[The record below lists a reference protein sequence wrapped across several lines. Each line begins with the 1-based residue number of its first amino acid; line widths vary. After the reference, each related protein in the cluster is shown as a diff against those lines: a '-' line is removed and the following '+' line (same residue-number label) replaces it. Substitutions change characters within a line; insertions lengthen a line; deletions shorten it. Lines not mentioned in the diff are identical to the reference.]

1 MLNRFRHIVE
11 EMRGLI
17 DDSRSASYLIAVSG
31 GVDSMCLADLWVRA
45 FGTEG
50 CALAHCNFNLRG
62 EDSNADEALV
72 TRWAQEHGVL
82 LHKTSFD
89 TVEYASENGVSIEM
103 AARELRY
110 RWFAQLCADHG
121 YKAVVVAHHAD
132 DNAETLVLNMV
143 RGAGLKGLTGMKPVS
158 TSAYGTVIARPL
170 LTFTRKQIEGH
181 AFAWK
186 VPYREDKTNASVE
199 YRRNS
204 IRHEVFPLFERMN
217 PSYVRTLNR
226 EMTYLNDASCIV
238 EEWCRS
244 QIPHVIA
251 KEFLPL
257 TISIEAL
264 LSIPQWRYLLY
275 YITEPYG
282 FNSSTLES
290 LESLLTSDRTASG
303 KRFEADEYILM
314 VERDMLVIN
323 RKSEAQQPV
332 FTQVPA
338 PGAYHIGGSR
348 ILIEVLPWASDMPM
362 KQPEG
367 TMIMDAAKL
376 AFPFVLRSWRSGD
389 WMIPLGMKGKKKLSD
404 LFTDLKYG
412 SSQKASAVVL
422 VDCKGDYAEQQHV
435 AGVVPV
441 RLDDHYKV
449 TASTKEIIRITITDN
464 QQ

>member
-1 MLNRFRHIVE
+1 
-11 EMRGLI
+11 
-17 DDSRSASYLIAVSG
+17 
-31 GVDSMCLADLWVRA
+31 
-45 FGTEG
+45 
-50 CALAHCNFNLRG
+50 
-62 EDSNADEALV
+62 
-72 TRWAQEHGVL
+72 
-82 LHKTSFD
+82 
-89 TVEYASENGVSIEM
+89 
-103 AARELRY
+103 
-110 RWFAQLCADHG
+110 
-121 YKAVVVAHHAD
+121 
-132 DNAETLVLNMV
+132 
-143 RGAGLKGLTGMKPVS
+143 MKPIS
-158 TSAYGTVIARPL
+158 ISAYGTVIARPL

-226 EMTYLNDASCIV
+226 EMTYLNDASSIV

-257 TISIEAL
+257 KISIEAL

-348 ILIEVLPWASDMPM
+348 ILIEVLPWALDMPM

-412 SSQKASAVVL
+412 ASQKASAVVL

-441 RLDDHYKV
+441 RIDDHYKV
-449 TASTKEIIRITITDN
+449 TSSTREIIRITITDN
-464 QQ
+464 R

>member
-1 MLNRFRHIVE
+1 MLNRFRHTVE

-17 DDSRSASYLIAVSG
+17 DDSRSASYLLAVSG

-45 FGTEG
+45 YGSEG
-50 CALAHCNFNLRG
+50 CAIAHCNFNLRG
-62 EDSNADEALV
+62 EDSDADEALV
-72 TRWAQEHGVL
+72 TQWSDNHGVL
-82 LHKTSFD
+82 LHKTSFN
-89 TVEYASENGVSIEM
+89 TVEYASENGLSIEM

-143 RGAGLKGLTGMKPVS
+143 RGAGLKGLTGMKPIS

-186 VPYREDKTNASVE
+186 VPYREDRTNASVE

-226 EMTYLNDASCIV
+226 EMTYLNDASAIV
-238 EEWCRS
+238 EDWCRS

-251 KEFLPL
+251 KESLPL

-282 FNSSTLES
+282 FNSATLES
-290 LESLLTSDRTASG
+290 LEALLTSDRTASG
-303 KRFEADEYILM
+303 KRFEADEYILL

-323 RKSEAQQPV
+323 RKSEAQQPA

-348 ILIEVLPWASDMPM
+348 ILIEVLPWSSDMPL

-367 TMIMDAAKL
+367 TMVMDAAKL

-412 SSQKASAVVL
+412 SAEKASAVVI

-449 TASTKEIIRITITDN
+449 TSSTREIIRITITDN
-464 QQ
+464 R